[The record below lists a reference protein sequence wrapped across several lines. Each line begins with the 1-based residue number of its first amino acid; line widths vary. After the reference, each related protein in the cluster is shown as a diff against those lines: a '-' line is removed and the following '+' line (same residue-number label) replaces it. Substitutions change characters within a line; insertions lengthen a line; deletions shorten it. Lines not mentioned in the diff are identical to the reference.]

1 MARDNESIIHNP
13 FYDDSLTAHAEV
25 QNMPLPIGLLFT
37 GLIIR
42 TLLGAALVVA
52 VVWLLWKL
60 AKLADAYAEKLKASA
75 KQQ

>member
-1 MARDNESIIHNP
+1 
-13 FYDDSLTAHAEV
+13 
-25 QNMPLPIGLLFT
+25 MPLPIGLLFT

-60 AKLADAYAEKLKASA
+60 GRLADAYAEKLKASA
-75 KQQ
+75 KQ